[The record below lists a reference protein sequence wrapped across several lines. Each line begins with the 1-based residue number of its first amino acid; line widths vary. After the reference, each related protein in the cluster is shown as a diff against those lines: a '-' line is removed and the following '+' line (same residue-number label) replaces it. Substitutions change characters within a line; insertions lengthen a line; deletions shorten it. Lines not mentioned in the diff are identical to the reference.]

1 MLHFSPAAL
10 FVFAMFCALL
20 LLALSSGSASFHIAE
35 AIATVIIALGLF
47 GLRLRGRACQSYR
60 SATSGSTRAARRAGK

>member
-47 GLRLRGRACQSYR
+47 GLRLRGRAR
-60 SATSGSTRAARRAGK
+60 